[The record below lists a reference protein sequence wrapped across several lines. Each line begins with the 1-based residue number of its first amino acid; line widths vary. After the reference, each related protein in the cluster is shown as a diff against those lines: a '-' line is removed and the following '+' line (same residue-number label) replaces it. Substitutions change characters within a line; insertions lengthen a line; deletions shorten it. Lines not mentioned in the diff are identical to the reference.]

1 MKHIL
6 GLLNQLEATSSTN
19 TKKEMIKDM
28 VQDPLFVRVAK
39 MALDAG
45 VSYGFTDVLEEHVG
59 FHRYRAE
66 EVLDELQKF
75 SEKRGVSNED
85 IVEFSKKIPDT
96 YTAEVVRRIIRRDL
110 RCGAG
115 PALFGDIIKQVPY
128 QRYKSF
134 KSLKDIDFN
143 DHVVAQLKMD
153 GLFSFL
159 DTRDWTFTSRQG
171 NTYNLGPLFNGR
183 LAQSWIQKMSD
194 TIFMGEVLVLGPDG
208 KYLPR
213 KESNGIINSFIS
225 GEGDPNQIDNIRYV
239 TWGFITVEDFNRGWS
254 DMTYEVVLAT
264 MATHRTPGGPV
275 IMSDTERVRSLEEA
289 NRFYKVCRKR
299 KEEGAIIKNASKLKW
314 KNEQSGSKYGVKL
327 KAFAEA
333 EFRIVDAYYGKEG
346 KKNEFILGGLVVESE
361 DKKIRT
367 KVGMGFSEEERER
380 GVEWWKEQIGGIIT
394 VQYCGVTKDKTDR
407 ATFCLEHSSF
417 VEARFNEK
425 SVADTYE
432 RILEEL
438 DNA

>member
-6 GLLNQLEATSSTN
+6 EMLNKIESYSSTN

-28 VQDPLFVRVAK
+28 LQDPLFVRVAK
-39 MALDAG
+39 MALDCGVCYNFTGVEQVYVGKNPKPAG
-45 VSYGFTDVLEEHVG
+45 TL
-59 FHRYRAE
+59 
-66 EVLDELQKF
+66 LDRLQQF
-75 SEKRGVSNED
+75 SEKRGITYDE
-85 IVEFSKKIPDT
+85 IVEFSKMIPDRE
-96 YTAEVVRRIIRRDL
+96 TAEVVRRIIRRDL

-134 KSLKDIDFN
+134 KSLRDIDFN
-143 DHVVAQLKMD
+143 DHVVAQLKYD
-153 GLFSFL
+153 GLFSYL

-208 KYLPR
+208 KFLPR

-225 GEGDPNQIDNIRYV
+225 GDGGPAQIDNIRYV
-239 TWGFITVEDFNRGWS
+239 TWGFISVEDFNRGWS
-254 DMTYEVVLAT
+254 DMTYEVMLAT
-264 MATHRTPGGPV
+264 MVTHRTPGGPV

-289 NRFYKVCRKR
+289 NRFYKICRKR

-346 KKNEFILGGLVVESE
+346 KKNELILGGLVVESE
-361 DKKIRT
+361 DGKIKT
-367 KVGMGFSEEERER
+367 KVGMGFTEEERER
-380 GVEWWKEQIGGIIT
+380 GVEWWKQQIGGIIT

-417 VEARFNEK
+417 IETRFNEK
-425 SVADTYE
+425 SVADSYE
-432 RILEEL
+432 QIMEEL